1 MAPGD
6 LRGLSAHLPLPTTR
20 LGYAVAAT
28 VAVAVVLLVALVTG
42 FVRIPEGAVGT
53 ARRFLEQYGLLA
65 VFAAFVLEGAMLLRF
80 APNESIVPLAVLTFG
95 DTTTDVAAI
104 VTVAVVG
111 ATIGQT
117 GLFLVARR
125 AGREYLL
132 GANWIRVSEGTLER
146 FDGWFDRW
154 GAVAVPASNT
164 MLFVR
169 GLVTV
174 PAGLSEMDARTF
186 VVLSALGTLVFETL
200 LAVLA
205 VYAPGAIG
213 SVL

>member
-1 MAPGD
+1 
-6 LRGLSAHLPLPTTR
+6 
-20 LGYAVAAT
+20 
-28 VAVAVVLLVALVTG
+28 
-42 FVRIPEGAVGT
+42 
-53 ARRFLEQYGLLA
+53 
-65 VFAAFVLEGAMLLRF
+65 LLRF
-80 APNESIVPLAVLTFG
+80 APNESIVPLAVLTFA
-95 DTTTDVAAI
+95 DSPADVAAI
-104 VTVAVVG
+104 VAVAVVG

-117 GLFLVARR
+117 ALFLVARR
-125 AGREYLL
+125 AGRKYLL
-132 GANWIRVSEGTLER
+132 ESRWVRVSEGTLDR

-174 PAGLSEMDARTF
+174 PAGLSEMDTRTF

-200 LAVLA
+200 LAALA
-205 VYAPGAIG
+205 VYAPSAIQ

>member
-1 MAPGD
+1 MGSSGS
-6 LRGLSAHLPLPTTR
+6 GLAARLPLPGSR

-28 VAVAVVLLVALVTG
+28 VVVAVVLVAVLLTG
-42 FVRIPEGAVGT
+42 LIRIPEAAVGT
-53 ARRFLEQYGLLA
+53 ARRFLDRYGLLA

-95 DTTTDVAAI
+95 DTPTDVAAI
-104 VTVAVVG
+104 VAVAVVG

-117 GLFLVARR
+117 VLFLLARR
-125 AGREYLL
+125 AGRAYLL
-132 GANWIRVSEGTLER
+132 ESRWIRVSESALDR

-154 GAVAVPASNT
+154 GPVAVPASNT

-200 LAVLA
+200 LAGLA
-205 VYAPGAIG
+205 LYAPGAIA

>member
-1 MAPGD
+1 MASGD
-6 LRGLSAHLPLPTTR
+6 LRGLGAHLPLPTTR

-28 VAVAVVLLVALVTG
+28 VAVAVVLVVALITG

-53 ARRFLEQYGLLA
+53 ARRFLKQYGLLA

-95 DTTTDVAAI
+95 DTPTDVAAI
-104 VTVAVVG
+104 VAVAVVG

-117 GLFLVARR
+117 ALFLVARR
-125 AGREYLL
+125 AGREHLL
-132 GANWIRVSEGTLER
+132 GSRWIRVSEGALDR

-186 VVLSALGTLVFETL
+186 VVLSALGTFVFETL
-200 LAVLA
+200 LAALA

>member
-1 MAPGD
+1 MGTPDSSLSTCLPFPG
-6 LRGLSAHLPLPTTR
+6 TR
-20 LGYAVAAT
+20 LGYAVVAT
-28 VAVAVVLLVALVTG
+28 VGIALVLVAVLLTG
-42 FVRIPEGAVGT
+42 LVRIPEAAVGT
-53 ARRFLEQYGLLA
+53 ARRFLRQYGLLA

-80 APNESIVPLAVLTFG
+80 APNESIVPLAVLTFA
-95 DTTTDVAAI
+95 DSPADVAAI
-104 VTVAVVG
+104 VAVAVVG

-117 GLFLVARR
+117 ALFLVARR

-132 GANWIRVSEGTLER
+132 ESRWVRVSEGTLDR

-154 GAVAVPASNT
+154 GAVAIPASNT

-169 GLVTV
+169 GLVTI
-174 PAGLSEMDARTF
+174 PAGLSEMDTRTF

-200 LAVLA
+200 LAALA
-205 VYAPGAIG
+205 VYAPSAIQ